1 MFAKTVS
8 TLIALTLAFAL
19 VGCASSPENEPVTGS
34 TPPADGGA
42 ASGSRLAPGLYDLE
56 DGTAQALGTLEYR
69 NLEGGLWA
77 IVGGTESEGNL
88 GEVVAVVANPDEFA
102 DQLQALK
109 GKTVLVT
116 GTRSDGV
123 SVRMAGPEI
132 VISAIEEISDT
143 PGAAE

>member
-1 MFAKTVS
+1 MFTRAIS
-8 TLIALTLAFAL
+8 TLIVLTLAFAL
-19 VGCASSPENEPVTGS
+19 VGCATSPETEPGTGS

-69 NLEGGLWA
+69 DLEGGLWA
-77 IVGGTESEGNL
+77 IIGGTESEGNL
-88 GEVVAVVANPDEFA
+88 GEVVAVVANPDGFA
-102 DQLQALK
+102 DQLEALK

-116 GTRSDGV
+116 GTRLDGV

-132 VISAIEEISDT
+132 VVSAIEEISDT

>member
-1 MFAKTVS
+1 MFTKTTS
-8 TLIALTLAFAL
+8 TLIALVLAFAL
-19 VGCASSPENEPVTGS
+19 VGCATSPEPGTGS
-34 TPPADGGA
+34 TPPVDGGG

-56 DGTAQALGTLEYR
+56 DGTVQALGTLEYR
-69 NLEGGLWA
+69 DLEGGLWA

-102 DQLQALK
+102 DQLEALK

-116 GTRSDGV
+116 GTRSEGV
-123 SVRMAGPEI
+123 SVRMAGPE
-132 VISAIEEISDT
+132 VVVTAIEEISDT

>member
-1 MFAKTVS
+1 MFAKTAS
-8 TLIALTLAFAL
+8 ILIALVLAFAL
-19 VGCASSPENEPVTGS
+19 VGCATSPETEPGTGS
-34 TPPADGGA
+34 IPPVDGGA

-56 DGTAQALGTLEYR
+56 DGTAEALGTLEYR
-69 NLEGGLWA
+69 DLEGGFWA

-88 GEVVAVVANPDEFA
+88 GEVVAVVVNPDEFA
-102 DQLQALK
+102 DQLEALK

-116 GTRSDGV
+116 GTRSEGA

-132 VISAIEEISDT
+132 VITAIEEINDT

>member
-1 MFAKTVS
+1 MFAKVVS

-19 VGCASSPENEPVTGS
+19 VGCATPPGTEPGSGS

-69 NLEGGLWA
+69 DLEGGLWA
-77 IVGGTESEGNL
+77 LVGGTEAEGNL

-116 GTRSDGV
+116 GTRSDGA
-123 SVRMAGPEI
+123 SIRMAGPEI
-132 VISAIEEISDT
+132 IVTAIEEISDT